1 MLPWCLPL
9 LPPPRSSPAISTR
22 QVFATV
28 AKGIGITVIVTV
40 VSFTF
45 ASAIGLG
52 IALMALSGSAWLR
65 QSARLYVEIIR
76 GIPILVLLFWIA
88 FAGVPA
94 FVAGWN
100 FLTAPLQEAGLFG
113 ALQVRDVPLLWRAVL
128 ALMIGYSPFI
138 AEIFRAGIQSVDAG
152 QIEAAKALGLSRYRR
167 FRHIVMPQAIRTIL
181 PPLGNDFI
189 ALVKDSSLVS
199 VLGVADI
206 TQMGKIYA
214 AGSFRF
220 FETYSIVAY
229 IYLIL
234 TVGLSMALRA
244 LERRMRRRG
253 GERMTEKE
261 RIPRPGKS
269 STRRSTPENWQRPT
283 RTGRATTTA
292 RRWASATALPFLDHQ
307 LARAPCAEGR
317 RPGARRRLRHGPVR
331 AVRAGARL

>member
-1 MLPWCLPL
+1 MPDASPDRRGKAEFPWWL
-9 LPPPRSSPAISTR
+9 LAALVLAATAAAAIYASDIYS
-22 QVFATV
+22 QLFVTV
-28 AKGIGITVIVTV
+28 ARGIGITVAVTLF
-40 VSFTF
+40 SFAF

-52 IALMALSGSAWLR
+52 IALMALSGSVWLR
-65 QSARLYVEIIR
+65 QTARFYVEIIR
-76 GIPILVLLFWIA
+76 GVPILVLLFWIA

-100 FLTAPLQEAGLFG
+100 FLTARLQEAGLFG

-138 AEIFRAGIQSVDAG
+138 AEIFRAGIQSVGAG
-152 QIEAAKALGLSRYRR
+152 QIEAAKALGLSGYRR

-234 TVGLSMALRA
+234 TVWLSMALRA
-244 LERRMRRRG
+244 LERRLRSRG
-253 GERMTEKE
+253 GGES
-261 RIPRPGKS
+261 G
-269 STRRSTPENWQRPT
+269 
-283 RTGRATTTA
+283 
-292 RRWASATALPFLDHQ
+292 
-307 LARAPCAEGR
+307 
-317 RPGARRRLRHGPVR
+317 
-331 AVRAGARL
+331 